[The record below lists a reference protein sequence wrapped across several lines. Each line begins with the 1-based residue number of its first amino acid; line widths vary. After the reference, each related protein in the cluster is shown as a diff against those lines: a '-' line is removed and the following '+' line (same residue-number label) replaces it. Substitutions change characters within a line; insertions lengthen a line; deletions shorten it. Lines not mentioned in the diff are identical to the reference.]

1 MHSCHGNTCT
11 YNCVWKFEAK
21 VYPEEAVGA
30 AEAVSLCQ
38 SDSQQIAAKQHII
51 MYLCTE
57 AARLGATAMAHS
69 HDGIL

>member
-1 MHSCHGNTCT
+1 M
-11 YNCVWKFEAK
+11 
-21 VYPEEAVGA
+21 YPEEAVGA

-69 HDGIL
+69 HNGIL